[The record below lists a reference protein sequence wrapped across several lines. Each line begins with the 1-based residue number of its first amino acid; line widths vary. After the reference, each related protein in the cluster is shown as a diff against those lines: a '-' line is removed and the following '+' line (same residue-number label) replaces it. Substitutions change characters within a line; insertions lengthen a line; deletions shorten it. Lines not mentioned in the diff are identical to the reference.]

1 MAHIFKN
8 LTLLS
13 SNIAPFS
20 LKLRNREVISALISF
35 FEGGVFLFS
44 EETVLFNVLVSIQQY
59 QFPLPRRVDY
69 VKPRNVNHTRN
80 FFCFPWSQLP
90 LEIANSIAIHMV
102 IWLISGCIHVPLKGK
117 AVVSR
122 PTRGTLLCYYM
133 PCHCTIGGGGESL
146 WPLTLSLH
154 HLRKPS
160 LLLSGVS
167 QWWPSKICPLLL

>member
-1 MAHIFKN
+1 MNVTRGCIFYWNNTVYPILIYSSHIQELN
-8 LTLLS
+8 SPPTLHLFHW
-13 SNIAPFS
+13 NCEIERLFQHWF
-20 LKLRNREVISALISF
+20 LF

-117 AVVSR
+117 ALVSR
-122 PTRGTLLCYYM
+122 PTREDSVVLHAMPLYYWRRRRVTLASY
-133 PCHCTIGGGGESL
+133 SL
-146 WPLTLSLH
+146 TP
-154 HLRKPS
+154 PS
-160 LLLSGVS
+160 
-167 QWWPSKICPLLL
+167 